1 MSGHSKWATIK
12 HKKGAADKARG
23 KLFAKVA
30 RQIEVAAKAGGGDI
44 DTNPTLRTAVAKAR
58 AARMTNDAIDR
69 AVKRGTGE
77 AGSDSY
83 EAITYEGYAPGG
95 VALLIDVLTDN
106 RNRTGAEIRAIFSKM
121 GGSMAEPG
129 AVGWQ
134 FSRRGVVLV
143 DGGGTVDEEAL
154 MLAAL
159 EAGADDVVDDG
170 GTWRVMSEPNIA
182 YEVKDALETAGFSVE
197 SADTPMVSDN
207 LVPVTDV
214 DDAKK
219 VLRIMEAMEDNDDVQ
234 DVYSNFDIADE
245 IMEAAAG

>member
-1 MSGHSKWATIK
+1 
-12 HKKGAADKARG
+12 
-23 KLFAKVA
+23 
-30 RQIEVAAKAGGGDI
+30 
-44 DTNPTLRTAVAKAR
+44 
-58 AARMTNDAIDR
+58 
-69 AVKRGTGE
+69 
-77 AGSDSY
+77 
-83 EAITYEGYAPGG
+83 
-95 VALLIDVLTDN
+95 
-106 RNRTGAEIRAIFSKM
+106 
-121 GGSMAEPG
+121 MAEPG

-197 SADTPMVSDN
+197 SADTPRVSDN
-207 LVPVTDV
+207 LVPVTAV
-214 DDAKK
+214 DEAKK

-245 IMEAAAG
+245 IMEAAAE

>member
-23 KLFAKVA
+23 KLFAKIA

-44 DTNPTLRTAVAKAR
+44 DSNPTLRTAVAKAR

-69 AVKRGTGE
+69 AIKRGTGE
-77 AGSDSY
+77 AGAETY
-83 EAITYEGYAPGG
+83 ESITYEGYAPGG

-106 RNRTGAEIRAIFSKM
+106 RNRTGAEVRSIFTKM

-134 FSRRGVVLV
+134 FSRRGVVMV
-143 DGGGTVDEEAL
+143 EGDVDEEKL
-154 MLAAL
+154 MEAAL

-170 GTWRVMSEPNIA
+170 GVWRVMTAPSVA
-182 YEVKDALETAGFSVE
+182 YDVKDALE
-197 SADTPMVSDN
+197 
-207 LVPVTDV
+207 
-214 DDAKK
+214 
-219 VLRIMEAMEDNDDVQ
+219 
-234 DVYSNFDIADE
+234 
-245 IMEAAAG
+245 AAGLHGRVGRHADGERQPRARSRASRTPARSCGSWRRSRTTTTSRTSTRTSTSPMR